1 MKGKLCQAVFN
12 AQQRLTFFGREL
24 LPGRGVYTRV
34 VVAGHLTFPK
44 TIQSLLNGSEETFM
58 VTCICSLLALSV
70 LGLQQPNQSA
80 YSLNWR
86 DMIVGMSWLGVTVVV
101 VLLLMSIY
109 SIALMLERYLTY
121 KAAARQSREFAPKV
135 AELLRGAQLDNA
147 LKLSQTYQ
155 RSHLAVVVN
164 SGLQELAASTALVKP
179 ERQMRKAKR
188 AVRRA
193 AAMKSAELQRGLS
206 ALATVGST
214 APFVGLFGTVI
225 GIIHAFEVMGQQ
237 ETAGFSAIAGGISE
251 ALVTTAF
258 GLVVA
263 IPAVWMFNYFS
274 SRVRG
279 FEVEMNNS
287 ADELIDYFLQQREGV

>member
-1 MKGKLCQAVFN
+1 
-12 AQQRLTFFGREL
+12 
-24 LPGRGVYTRV
+24 
-34 VVAGHLTFPK
+34 
-44 TIQSLLNGSEETFM
+44 
-58 VTCICSLLALSV
+58 
-70 LGLQQPNQSA
+70 
-80 YSLNWR
+80 
-86 DMIVGMSWLGVTVVV
+86 MIVGMSWLGVTVVV

-135 AELLRGAQLDNA
+135 AELLRGAQLDSA

-193 AAMKSAELQRGLS
+193 AALKSAELQRGLS

-214 APFVGLFGTVI
+214 APFVGLFGTVV

-237 ETAGFSAIAGGISE
+237 ETSGFSAIASGISE

-287 ADELIDYFLQQREGV
+287 AEELIDYCLQQREGL

>member
-1 MKGKLCQAVFN
+1 
-12 AQQRLTFFGREL
+12 
-24 LPGRGVYTRV
+24 
-34 VVAGHLTFPK
+34 
-44 TIQSLLNGSEETFM
+44 
-58 VTCICSLLALSV
+58 
-70 LGLQQPNQSA
+70 
-80 YSLNWR
+80 
-86 DMIVGMSWLGVTVVV
+86 MSWVGIGVIV

-109 SIALMLERYLTY
+109 SIAVMLERYLTF

-135 AELLRGAQLDNA
+135 ATLLRDAQLDDA
-147 LKLSQTYQ
+147 LKLSRNYR

-164 SGLQELAASTALVKP
+164 SGLQELSASTSNQL

-188 AVRRA
+188 AVKRA

-225 GIIHAFEVMGQQ
+225 GIIDAFKMMNEQQ
-237 ETAGFSAIAGGISE
+237 TSGFSAVAGGISE

-258 GLVVA
+258 GLLVA
-263 IPAVWMFNYFS
+263 IPAVWMFNYFT

-279 FEVEMNNS
+279 FEVEMSNS
-287 ADELIDYFLQQREGV
+287 ADELIDFFLQQHETK